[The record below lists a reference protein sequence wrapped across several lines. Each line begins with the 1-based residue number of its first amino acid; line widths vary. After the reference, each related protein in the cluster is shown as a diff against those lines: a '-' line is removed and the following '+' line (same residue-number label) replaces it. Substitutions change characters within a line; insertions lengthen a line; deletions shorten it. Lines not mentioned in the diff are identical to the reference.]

1 MLAAN
6 YNITLDRGADYS
18 FVLTLNSP
26 AGTPVNI
33 TGATFDSDI
42 RDVKTKAE
50 AGVLVGSVTTA
61 GSGIATFSMTAANTK
76 LLRAGTG
83 LYEYDIFMSLGTSP
97 NIVKRRLL
105 YGSFTLRPQS
115 TNQV

>member
-26 AGTPVNI
+26 AGTPVVI
-33 TGATFDSDI
+33 TGAGFDSDV
-42 RDVKTKAE
+42 RDVKTKAQ
-50 AGVLVGSVTTA
+50 AGVLSGVVTTGA
-61 GSGIATFSMTAANTK
+61 SGIATFSMIAADTK

-83 LYEYDIFMSLGTSP
+83 LYEYDIFMTLGG
-97 NIVKRRLL
+97 VKRRLL

>member
-6 YNITLDRGADYS
+6 YDITLDRGADYS
-18 FVLTLNSP
+18 FVLTIQDGSLAAINVS
-26 AGTPVNI
+26 T
-33 TGATFDSDI
+33 ATFNTDI
-42 RDVKTKAE
+42 LNIKTKAV
-50 AGVLVGSVTTA
+50 AGVLETSLTA
-61 GSGIATFSMTAANTK
+61 ASSGIVTFKMTAANTK

-83 LYEYDIFMSLGTSP
+83 LYEYDIFMTLGG
-97 NIVKRRLL
+97 VKRRLL